1 MVKIMLEKDTT
12 YGHVLGADDV
22 DKFQVVFV
30 CLRVCAKPS
39 NHRLVFLIIGTSEMR
54 AKHIYLQPNLLCSN
68 VLPTAGHGRLIEPP
82 SRASAW
88 RYGFSTPPNYN
99 DHELYCGGFNRQ
111 WQKNDGKCGVCGD
124 AFDAPKPRPHEY
136 GGKWGQGVVV
146 RRYRPES
153 IITLRVEL
161 TASHMG
167 YFEFRIC
174 DSVKAQQD
182 CLDKHVLKIISGT
195 PNVPNPSDLG
205 TRFYPRNGSRIYDM
219 KAELPQGF
227 QCTNCVIQWKY
238 IAGNNWG
245 VCPDGNGAVGCGPQ
259 EEFRA
264 CADVSIGDGS
274 DSGNRI
280 PLRPGQRPT
289 PTRVPSVHPEQ
300 GPSSTNETDTEEQM
314 PQGVKYMGPLVA
326 IFSLFL
332 VLCGFAALYIYH
344 YHGSR
349 IKALMRW
356 NRDKNQ
362 KIPHHAETS
371 IPSMEKPPVPP
382 PRTKRISQQIRDIEA
397 EESSV
402 LNGSVKSSPLTSQL
416 TTLSRDSSKH

>member
-1 MVKIMLEKDTT
+1 MTRRRNANAWLLEK
-12 YGHVLGADDV
+12 GAIGVLVA
-22 DKFQVVFV
+22 
-30 CLRVCAKPS
+30 LS
-39 NHRLVFLIIGTSEMR
+39 LVT
-54 AKHIYLQPNLLCSN
+54 LCS
-68 VLPTAGHGRLIEPP
+68 GHGRLIEPP

-111 WQKNDGKCGVCGD
+111 WQKNNGKCGECGD
-124 AFDAPKPRPHEY
+124 AFDVPKPRPHEY
-136 GGKWGQGVVV
+136 GGKWGQGVIV
-146 RRYRPES
+146 RRYRPGS
-153 IITLRVEL
+153 VITLRVEL

-182 CLDKHVLKIISGT
+182 CLDKHLMKILSGT
-195 PNVPNPSDLG
+195 PSVPNPNDLK

-219 KAELPQGF
+219 KAELPQDL
-227 QCTNCVIQWKY
+227 QCTSCVIQWKY

-264 CADVSIGDGS
+264 CADVLVGDTS
-274 DSGNRI
+274 DNGNRT
-280 PLRPGQRPT
+280 PLRPGQRPL
-289 PTRVPSVHPEQ
+289 PTRIPAINPEQ
-300 GPSSTNETDTEEQM
+300 AGGSGTDEQDTDDEM
-314 PQGVKYMGPLVA
+314 QPGVKYMGPLVA
-326 IFSLFL
+326 ILSLFL

-344 YHGSR
+344 YHGGK

-362 KIPHHAETS
+362 KFPQHIEVSAPT
-371 IPSMEKPPVPP
+371 MEKPPVPP
-382 PRTKRISQQIRDIEA
+382 PRTKRISQQMRDIEA

-402 LNGSVKSSPLTSQL
+402 LTGSSKVSILTSHM
-416 TTLSRDSSKH
+416 TL

>member
-1 MVKIMLEKDTT
+1 MTGRGANAAWSVAGSLLLL
-12 YGHVLGADDV
+12 LG
-22 DKFQVVFV
+22 
-30 CLRVCAKPS
+30 
-39 NHRLVFLIIGTSEMR
+39 LVS
-54 AKHIYLQPNLLCSN
+54 LCS
-68 VLPTAGHGRLIEPP
+68 GHGRLIEPP

-111 WQKNDGKCGVCGD
+111 WQKNDGKCGECGD
-124 AFDAPKPRPHEY
+124 AFDVPRPRPHEF
-136 GGKWGQGVVV
+136 GGKWGQGVIV
-146 RRYRPES
+146 RRYKPGS
-153 IITLRVEL
+153 VITLRVEL

-167 YFEFRIC
+167 YFEFRMC

-182 CLDKHVLKIISGT
+182 CLDKHLLKIISGT
-195 PNVPNPSDLG
+195 PSIPNPSDLG

-219 KAELPQGF
+219 KAELPKDL

-264 CADVSIGDGS
+264 CADVSVGDTN
-274 DSGNRI
+274 DNRT
-280 PLRPGQRPT
+280 PLRPGQRPS
-289 PTRVPSVHPEQ
+289 PTRVPPSKPES
-300 GPSSTNETDTEEQM
+300 GTASNADESEGEETTEV
-314 PQGVKYMGPLVA
+314 PPVKYMGPLVS
-326 IFSLFL
+326 ILSLFL

-344 YHGSR
+344 YHGLR

-362 KIPHHAETS
+362 KNASHHLETS
-371 IPSMEKPPVPP
+371 SQSSADSVSLPPVPP
-382 PRTKRISQQIRDIEA
+382 PRTKRLSQQIRDIEA
-397 EESSV
+397 EESSI
-402 LNGSVKSSPLTSQL
+402 LTGSTKSPKLTIPDL
-416 TTLSRDSSKH
+416 VDASSKSERAQ